1 MPSHRRSRTAVRA
14 TAVVTALVL
23 AAGATTLLPGA
34 SPEAA
39 ADTLVP
45 FSDCDELL
53 GDYRDALERA
63 ATPPDGPSW
72 FERLTGSDAV
82 EATSAESGVADSA
95 AVSGAAG
102 AAGEAVGAGPTGTNV
117 QERGV
122 DEPDSVKLVDGLLLA
137 LSEDRL
143 QVVRPGPT
151 PQVLSS
157 LPLERS
163 AYGGELLV
171 QGDRVLVLLPGGD
184 VGPGPA
190 EVAPAPGAALSS
202 TDPAYGGGGIEL
214 LLVDLSDPT
223 DPRLLE
229 SLELDGRYLSARQ
242 SGGAVRLVTSSVPS
256 LPAPSGS
263 EPTSYEDSVEQAQET
278 AREATLQQVLPQ
290 AVRRR
295 ADGRLLS
302 SGPAVDCPQVRRAGP
317 VQGSGGTLLVTT
329 LDLDRDLAAL
339 DRTAVSTDGDL
350 VYATAQRLYV
360 ATSRWSA
367 TAWSAPDGGVTT
379 ELHAFDTSTPTATR
393 YAGTASV
400 DGYVYGR
407 WALSSHEGH
416 LRVATTSEPPWG
428 GDVGPSDS
436 GARQPGVSSSSV
448 IVLAERP
455 DGLVETGRLN
465 GLGPG
470 ERIYAVRYLGD
481 LATVVTF
488 RETDPLYVL
497 DLGDPAAPALLGELK
512 VPGFSTYLHPVG
524 DDRLLAIGQDADSR
538 GRVTG
543 LQLSLFDLSDLSRP
557 AQLDRLPLG
566 RAWTPASDDSR
577 AFAYDPASRLALLP
591 LLREDGGRSHALGV
605 RVTEQGTL
613 EEVGRLTAG
622 PGSTDVERVLSDGR
636 TVYAVSRTGLVAGD
650 AGDLSRTGAVT
661 FRRR

>member
-1 MPSHRRSRTAVRA
+1 MPSRRRSRPAVRT
-14 TAVVTALVL
+14 TAVVTAVVL
-23 AAGATTLLPGA
+23 AAGAATLLPGG
-34 SPEAA
+34 SPDAA

-72 FERLTGSDAV
+72 FERLTGAERSV
-82 EATSAESGVADSA
+82 ESSSGSGVDEA
-95 AVSGAAG
+95 AAPAAAG
-102 AAGEAVGAGPTGTNV
+102 DTGEAVGAGPSGTNV

-157 LPLERS
+157 LPLGRS
-163 AYGGELLV
+163 AHGGELLV
-171 QGDRVLVLLPGGD
+171 QGDRVVVLLPGGHS
-184 VGPGPA
+184 GSPGPA
-190 EVAPAPGAALSS
+190 EVAPMPGRSSSS
-202 TDPAYGGGGIEL
+202 TAPAYGSAGTEV
-214 LLVDLSDPT
+214 LLVDVSDPA

-229 SLELDGRYLSARQ
+229 SLEIDGRYLSARQ
-242 SGGAVRLVTSSVPS
+242 SGGVVRLVTSSVPA
-256 LPAPSGS
+256 LPVSSGGDAA
-263 EPTSYEDSVEQAQET
+263 TTYEDAVARAQQS
-278 AREATLQQVLPQ
+278 AREATLDQVLPQ
-290 AVRRR
+290 AVHRT
-295 ADGRLLS
+295 AAGRVLS
-302 SGPAVDCPQVRRAGP
+302 DGPAVDCEQVRRAGP

-329 LDLDRDLAAL
+329 LDPDKDLSAL

-350 VYATAQRLYV
+350 VYASAERLYV
-360 ATSRWSA
+360 ATSRWSQA
-367 TAWSAPDGGVTT
+367 AGPAPDGGVTT
-379 ELHAFDTSTPTATR
+379 ELHAFDTGTPTATR

-416 LRVATTSEPPWG
+416 LRVATTTDPPWDG
-428 GDVGPSDS
+428 GGSPSGS
-436 GARQPGVSSSSV
+436 GAGTSSSV
-448 IVLAERP
+448 TVLAERP
-455 DGLVETGRLN
+455 DGLVETGRLD
-465 GLGPG
+465 GLGPD

-524 DDRLLAIGQDADSR
+524 DHRLLAVGQDADSR

-543 LQLSLFDLSDLSRP
+543 LQLSLFDVSDLGRP
-557 AQLDRLPLG
+557 TQLDRLPLG

-577 AFAYDPASRLALLP
+577 AFTYDPGARLALLP
-591 LLREDGGRSHALGV
+591 LLREDGGAGEALGV
-605 RVTEQGTL
+605 RVTERGTL
-613 EEVGRLTAG
+613 EEVGRLAVG
-622 PGSTDVERVLSDGR
+622 PRSGEVERVLSDGR
-636 TVYAVSRTGLVAGD
+636 TVYAVSRTGLDAGD
-650 AGDLSRTGAVT
+650 ASDLSRTGSAV
-661 FRRR
+661 FLRR

>member
-1 MPSHRRSRTAVRA
+1 
-14 TAVVTALVL
+14 
-23 AAGATTLLPGA
+23 
-34 SPEAA
+34 
-39 ADTLVP
+39 
-45 FSDCDELL
+45 
-53 GDYRDALERA
+53 
-63 ATPPDGPSW
+63 
-72 FERLTGSDAV
+72 
-82 EATSAESGVADSA
+82 
-95 AVSGAAG
+95 
-102 AAGEAVGAGPTGTNV
+102 
-117 QERGV
+117 
-122 DEPDSVKLVDGLLLA
+122 
-137 LSEDRL
+137 
-143 QVVRPGPT
+143 
-151 PQVLSS
+151 VLSS

-190 EVAPAPGAALSS
+190 EIAPAPGGASS
-202 TDPAYGGGGIEL
+202 SSFPAYGGGGTEL

-229 SLELDGRYLSARQ
+229 SLQLDGRYLSARLA
-242 SGGAVRLVTSSVPS
+242 GGAVRLVTSSVPS
-256 LPAPSGS
+256 LPVPSAS
-263 EPTSYEDSVEQAQET
+263 EPTSYEDSVDQ
-278 AREATLQQVLPQ
+278 AREAARAATLQQVLPQ
-290 AVRRR
+290 AVHR

-302 SGPAVDCPQVRRAGP
+302 SGPAVDCGQVRRAGP

-329 LDLDRDLAAL
+329 LDLDKGLAAL

-350 VYATAQRLYV
+350 VYASAERLYV

-367 TAWSAPDGGVTT
+367 TAWSAPDGAVTT
-379 ELHAFDTSTPTATR
+379 ELHAFDTSTPGATR

-416 LRVATTSEPPWG
+416 LRVATTFEPPWG
-428 GDVGPSDS
+428 GEVAPSDS
-436 GARQPGVSSSSV
+436 GARRPGVSSSSV
-448 IVLAERP
+448 TVLAERP
-455 DGLVETGRLN
+455 DGLVETGRLD
-465 GLGPG
+465 GLGPD

-524 DDRLLAIGQDADSR
+524 DDRLLAVGQDADSS

-566 RAWTPASDDSR
+566 RAWTPASGDSR

-605 RVTEQGTL
+605 RVSERGTL

-622 PGSTDVERVLSDGR
+622 PSSTEVERVLSDGR

-650 AGDLSRTGAVT
+650 AADLSRTGAVT
-661 FRRR
+661 FLRR